1 MRSENEKQGSPD
13 GQPFAFRTA
22 EEIRQRKTEIL
33 FTYLRGLQELNKQL
47 RLLEIREEIARINQD
62 HDRALAE
69 LFERE
74 AK

>member
-1 MRSENEKQGSPD
+1 MKTNETGRSPD
-13 GQPFAFRTA
+13 EQSAFRTA
-22 EEIRQRKTEIL
+22 EEIRERKTEIL
-33 FTYLRGLQELNKQL
+33 FTYLRGLQTLNKQL
-47 RLLEIREEIARINQD
+47 RLLEIREEIAQINRD